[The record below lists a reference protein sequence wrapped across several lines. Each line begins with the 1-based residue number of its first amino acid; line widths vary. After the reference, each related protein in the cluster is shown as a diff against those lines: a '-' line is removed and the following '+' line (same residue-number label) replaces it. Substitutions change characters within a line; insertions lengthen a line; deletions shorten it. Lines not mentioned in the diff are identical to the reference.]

1 MVGRGK
7 RKDKDSFRNKR
18 SVITNIINVVI
29 QKILII
35 VPEFRERIYWAE
47 TKYSNIL
54 SKELITI
61 LAK

>member
-1 MVGRGK
+1 MVGRGM

-35 VPEFRERIYWAE
+35 VSEFRERNY
-47 TKYSNIL
+47 
-54 SKELITI
+54 
-61 LAK
+61 